1 MRVEEIG
8 NFSDVLFFMERHG
21 IAKEAASTIATQLFQ
36 WGVSAAM
43 DRLRPTL
50 PAPNDLPAIPAQS
63 ALFEEPVKAAKPAKP
78 KEPKKVAHSWPEG
91 FSLDEAMIAFARDRG
106 FRAQEIQRMWE
117 RFRDRNQARGEKYAD
132 WKAAWRTWVGNQV
145 EFRSRDQ
152 GARGPNNHI
161 DGRL

>member
-1 MRVEEIG
+1 MTAEEIG
-8 NFSDVLFFMERHG
+8 SFSDVLLYMERHG

-43 DRLRPTL
+43 DRLRPTR
-50 PAPNDLPAIPAQS
+50 PAPNDLPELPAQP
-63 ALFEEPVKAAKPAKP
+63 ALFEEPAKVAKPAKP
-78 KEPKKVAHSWPEG
+78 KEPKKVAHTWPEG
-91 FSLDEAMIAFARDRG
+91 FCLEEPMIAFARERG
-106 FRAQEIQRMWE
+106 FQAHEIQRMWE

-145 EFRSRDQ
+145 EFRNRDQ
-152 GARGPNNHI
+152 GARGSGSHI